1 MLTAF
6 EVVAGILVH
15 LQGGKKKMKDQLKD
29 MRNKAPPTRG
39 LVNHKFGGS
48 MMMKSFRRSQYMGLS
63 MKSSRRSLMRSSVS
77 QTSVIHQKQYD
88 EEIMRPTDNPLLYH
102 FPTEAYPEYR
112 KMPKMIILSIGSMA
126 MISTYSFFHLNV
138 KTSTMQMQMQMQTD
152 HEDFT
157 SDQQMSYSQLGYIL
171 VTSTIVTVLF
181 VAILQDW
188 YYVPSRFS
196 TDTLMKRRWFPS
208 RLSRYSTIDAEIPL
222 ELNHDESADDAEIKL
237 NGIGVHF
244 LELKNKMIHDDN
256 VAIDAIHL
264 MHGFGASSL
273 NWINSI
279 ESLVEKLSAKVAIA
293 HDGVGFGFT
302 ERPATRF
309 GVKKDAGA
317 YTSAA
322 WAMIGNSLVMDR
334 LEKDG
339 METLLD
345 DDEDDSSVPPQKR
358 VVLIGHSM
366 GAAATLKMA
375 LTLPAFEKIVVLV
388 APALVGSPPQEAT
401 GDILHQKQK
410 LNAWKTVVRAF
421 KVTGAISFAYFQKIV
436 VEPIIK
442 YLLARGVG
450 TPGFWAVGLRQTAGK
465 EISEECCLAFQW
477 PSIGRG
483 WEDGLLAFAKSRVL
497 SVCPYA
503 GGELELLD
511 DVLML
516 PEVSVVIIHGTNDK
530 LVPIS
535 MSRDIVEGAI
545 GDIKLVELEGAGH
558 LPMSESPAEFV
569 DLVKAQVDEM
579 LAAK

>member
-6 EVVAGILVH
+6 QVVAGILVH

-29 MRNKAPPTRG
+29 TRNMPPPSQ
-39 LVNHKFGGS
+39 VNHRFGGS
-48 MMMKSFRRSQYMGLS
+48 IYMKSFRRSQYMGLS
-63 MKSSRRSLMRSSVS
+63 KKSSRRRSSVS
-77 QTSVIHQKQYD
+77 QSSLMHKQQD
-88 EEIMRPTDNPLLYH
+88 QGEHTKLVQEIMRPTNNPFLYH
-102 FPTEAYPEYR
+102 MPTEAYPEYR
-112 KMPKMIILSIGSMA
+112 KMSKMIILSISVVA
-126 MISTYSFFHLNV
+126 MMSTYLLFHL
-138 KTSTMQMQMQMQTD
+138 KTKTNTLQMQTD
-152 HEDFT
+152 HEDFIG
-157 SDQQMSYSQLGYIL
+157 DQPISYSQLGYLL

-181 VAILQDW
+181 LAIVQDW
-188 YYVPSRFS
+188 YYAPSRFS
-196 TDTLMKRRWFPS
+196 TDTLIKKRLFPS
-208 RLSRYSTIDAEIPL
+208 CLSRYSAIDTEIPL
-222 ELNHDESADDAEIKL
+222 ELNHDETADDAEIKL

-244 LELKNKMIHDDN
+244 LELKNKMIRDDI
-256 VAIDAIHL
+256 VAFDAIHV

-273 NWINSI
+273 NWIYCI
-279 ESLVEKLSAKVAIA
+279 EPLLAKLSAKVVIA

-302 ERPATRF
+302 ERPTTRF

-322 WAMIGNSLVMDR
+322 WAVIGNSLVMDR

-339 METLLD
+339 MTTLAED
-345 DDEDDSSVPPQKR
+345 DDDDNSLPPQKR

-388 APALVGSPPQEAT
+388 APALVGSPPQEET
-401 GDILHQKQK
+401 SDLLHQKPK
-410 LNAWKTVVRAF
+410 LNAWKIVLRTI
-421 KVTGAISFAYFQKIV
+421 KVKGAICFAYFQKIV

-450 TPGFWAVGLRQTAGK
+450 TSGFWQVGMQQTCGK
-465 EISEECCLAFQW
+465 KVLSYENCLAFQW

-483 WEDGLLAFAKSRVL
+483 WEDGMLAFAKSRVL

-516 PEVSVVIIHGTNDK
+516 PEVSVLIIHGTNDTV
-530 LVPIS
+530 VPIS
-535 MSRDIVEGAI
+535 MSRGIVKGAF
-545 GDIKLVELEGAGH
+545 GDINLVEIEGAGH
-558 LPMSESPAEFV
+558 MPMLENPVDFV
-569 DLVKAQVDEM
+569 DLIKVQVDKM
-579 LAAK
+579 VAAR